1 MPVSGR
7 FMQSSTCKTGNITS
21 LYCMHEFFH
30 SGDHQSQVLARTWKY
45 NMYMWAGTAHTERHN
60 QVTEI
65 VYRNICG
72 ACVLEVPNSQWETM
86 KVIAYNRA
94 KVLWD
99 FKVQTDKQ
107 LLASQPDIEVV
118 DNEKKTAVVRDAI
131 VATRLTTLVV
141 FQIKVRDIR
150 VQTAVI
156 YSHSRFSLF
165 LVTLVK

>member
-1 MPVSGR
+1 
-7 FMQSSTCKTGNITS
+7 
-21 LYCMHEFFH
+21 
-30 SGDHQSQVLARTWKY
+30 
-45 NMYMWAGTAHTERHN
+45 
-60 QVTEI
+60 
-65 VYRNICG
+65 
-72 ACVLEVPNSQWETM
+72 M

-141 FQIKVRDIR
+141 FHIKVRDIR